1 MSNLSVDRP
10 KYLARWGYLKTER
23 ASWFTHW
30 QEISTRL
37 LPRAGR
43 FFVQDR
49 NKGNKRHN
57 QIYDSTATQALSVL
71 AAGMMSGMTSPA
83 RPWFRLTTGDD
94 DLDAYPPVKVWLDQV
109 SRLMLK
115 IFQSSNTYR
124 ALHSM
129 YEELGSFGTAASIMV
144 PDFQSVIHHHP
155 LTAGE
160 YAITTDWRGDVT
172 TLYREF
178 QKTVGQIVKEFGYK
192 ACSPTVQ
199 NLYDRGNLEA
209 WVTLIHAIE
218 PRADRDP
225 SKNDPQNMA
234 WKSVYFEI
242 GGNQQHCLRES
253 GFRRFPALVP
263 RWVVRGGD
271 IYGESPAMTAL
282 GDINQLQHEQLRKAQ
297 GIDYKTKPPLQAPT
311 SMKNRD
317 VEMLPGGISYVDMAN
332 PHGGIRTAF
341 EATID
346 LSHLMADIQ
355 DVRERIRSCF
365 FADLFLM
372 LANQTDT
379 RMTATEVAER
389 HEEKLLMLGPV
400 LERLQNEL
408 LDPLIENT
416 FDAIVEAGIAPPPPE
431 ELQGRPLNVDLIGM
445 LAQAQRAVATNSI
458 DRFVGNLGAVAQFK
472 PEVLDR
478 FNTDRWVEIYSD
490 SLGLDP
496 QIIIPADQAQAIRE
510 QRAQAQAQAQQ
521 AALAEQQASTAQK
534 LASAKTDQPNALTDA
549 TRAFQG
555 YS

>member
-1 MSNLSVDRP
+1 MPNLSIDRP
-10 KYLARWGYLKTER
+10 NYLARWGYLKTER
-23 ASWFTHW
+23 SSWFSHW
-30 QEISTRL
+30 NEISTRL
-37 LPRAGR
+37 MPRAGR

-57 QIYDSTATQALSVL
+57 QIYDSSATQALSIL

-83 RPWFRLTTGDD
+83 RPWFRLTTGGD
-94 DLDAYPPVKVWLDQV
+94 DLDSYQPVKIWLDQV
-109 SRLMLK
+109 TRLMLK
-115 IFQSSNTYR
+115 IFQGSNTYR

-129 YEELGSFGTAASIMV
+129 YEELGGFGTAASIMV
-144 PDFQSVIHHHP
+144 PDFRSVIHHHP

-160 YAITTDWRGDVT
+160 YAITTDWRGDVA

-178 QKTVGQIVKEFGYK
+178 QKTVGQLVKEFGYK

-209 WVTLIHAIE
+209 WVTIIHAIE

-253 GFRRFPALVP
+253 GFKRFPALVP

-282 GDINQLQHEQLRKAQ
+282 GDINQLQHQQLRKAQ
-297 GIDYKTKPPLQAPT
+297 GIDYKTRPPLQAPT

-317 VEMLPGGISYVDMAN
+317 VEMLPGGITYVDSAN
-332 PHGGIRTAF
+332 PHGGIRSAF
-341 EATID
+341 EVNID
-346 LSHLMADIQ
+346 LQHLLGDIR

-365 FADLFLM
+365 FADLFMM
-372 LANQTDT
+372 LANQTDA

-416 FDAIVEAGIAPPPPE
+416 FDAIMEAGIAPPAPD

-445 LAQAQRAVATNSI
+445 LAQAQRAVGTNSI

-478 FNTDRWVEIYSD
+478 FDSDRWAEVYSD
-490 SLGLDP
+490 SLSLDP
-496 QIIIPADQAQAIRE
+496 QIIVPRDQAQAIRE

>member
-124 ALHSM
+124 ALHTM
-129 YEELGSFGTAASIMV
+129 YEELGAFGTGVSIMSD
-144 PDFQSVIHHHP
+144 DFRSVIHHHP

-160 YAITTDWRGDVT
+160 YALTTDWRGDVT

-178 QKTVGQIVKEFGYK
+178 QKTVAQIVKEFGYK

-209 WVTLIHAIE
+209 WITLIHAIE

-225 SKNDPQNMA
+225 SKSDPLNMP
-234 WKSVYFEI
+234 WQSVYFEI

-253 GFRRFPALVP
+253 GFKRFPVLAP

-282 GDINQLQHEQLRKAQ
+282 GDINQLQHQQLRKAQ
-297 GIDYKTKPPLQAPT
+297 GIDYKTRPPLQAPT

-317 VEMLPGGISYVDMAN
+317 VEMLPGGITYVDSAN
-332 PHGGIRTAF
+332 PHGGIRSAF
-341 EATID
+341 EVNID
-346 LSHLMADIQ
+346 LQHLLGDIR

-365 FADLFLM
+365 FADLFMM
-372 LANQTDT
+372 LANQTDA

-416 FDAIVEAGIAPPPPE
+416 FDAIMEAGIAPPAPD

-445 LAQAQRAVATNSI
+445 LAQAQRAVGTNSI

-478 FNTDRWVEIYSD
+478 FDSDRWAEVYSD
-490 SLGLDP
+490 SLSLDP
-496 QIIIPADQAQAIRE
+496 QIIVPRDQAQAIRE

>member
-1 MSNLSVDRP
+1 MPTLSLDRP
-10 KYLARWGYLKTER
+10 KYLTRWGYLKTER
-23 ASWFTHW
+23 ASWFAHW

-57 QIYDSTATQALSVL
+57 QICDSTATQALSIL
-71 AAGMMSGMTSPA
+71 SSGMMSGMTSPA

-94 DLDAYPPVKVWLDQV
+94 DLDAYQPVKIWLDQV

-178 QKTVGQIVKEFGYK
+178 QKTVGQIVKAFGYK

-234 WKSVYFEI
+234 WRSVYFEI

-297 GIDYKTKPPLQAPT
+297 GIDYKTRPPLQAPT

-317 VEMLPGGISYVDMAN
+317 VEMLPGGITYVDATN
-332 PHGGIRTAF
+332 PHGGIRSAF

-372 LANQTDT
+372 LAKRTDA

-408 LDPLIENT
+408 LDPLIEGT
-416 FDAIVEAGIAPPPPE
+416 FEAIIDAGIAPPPPE

-445 LAQAQRAVATNSI
+445 LAQAQRAVGTNSI

-478 FNTDRWVEIYSD
+478 FDADRWVELYSD

-496 QIIIPADQAQAIRE
+496 QIVVPADQAQAIRE

>member
-1 MSNLSVDRP
+1 MANLSVDRP

-30 QEISTRL
+30 QEISNRL

-124 ALHSM
+124 ALHTM
-129 YEELGSFGTAASIMV
+129 YEELGAFGTGVSIMSD
-144 PDFQSVIHHHP
+144 DFRSVIHHHP

-160 YAITTDWRGDVT
+160 YALTTDWRGDVT

-178 QKTVGQIVKEFGYK
+178 QKTVAQIVKEFGYK

-209 WVTLIHAIE
+209 WITLIHAIE

-225 SKNDPQNMA
+225 SKSDPLNMP
-234 WKSVYFEI
+234 WRSVYFEI

-253 GFRRFPALVP
+253 GFKRFPVLAP

-297 GIDYKTKPPLQAPT
+297 GIDYQTKPPLQAPT

-317 VEMLPGGISYVDMAN
+317 VEMLPGGITYVDSAN
-332 PHGGIRTAF
+332 PHGGIRSAF
-341 EATID
+341 EAQIN
-346 LSHLMADIQ
+346 LNYLLEDIR
-355 DVRERIRSCF
+355 DVRDRIRGCF

-372 LANQTDT
+372 LANQADT

-416 FDAIVEAGIAPPPPE
+416 FDAIIDAGIAPPPPE

-445 LAQAQRAVATNSI
+445 LAQAQRAVGTNSI
-458 DRFVGNLGAVAQFK
+458 DRFVGNIGAVAQFK

-478 FNTDRWVEIYSD
+478 FNADRWVELYSD

-496 QIIIPADQAQAIRE
+496 QIVVPADQAQAIRE

-521 AALAEQQASTAQK
+521 AALAEQQASTAAK

>member
-1 MSNLSVDRP
+1 MPNLSIDRP

-23 ASWFTHW
+23 SSWFSHW
-30 QEISTRL
+30 NEISTRL
-37 LPRAGR
+37 MPRAGR

-57 QIYDSTATQALSVL
+57 QIYDSSATQALSIL

-83 RPWFRLTTGDD
+83 RPWFRLTTGGD
-94 DLDAYPPVKVWLDQV
+94 DLDSYQPVKIWLDQV
-109 SRLMLK
+109 TRLMLK
-115 IFQSSNTYR
+115 IFQGSNTYR

-129 YEELGSFGTAASIMV
+129 YEELGGFGTAASIMV
-144 PDFQSVIHHHP
+144 PDFRSVIHHHP

-160 YAITTDWRGDVT
+160 YAITTDWRGDVA

-209 WVTLIHAIE
+209 WVTIIHAIE

-253 GFRRFPALVP
+253 GFKRFPALVP
-263 RWVVRGGD
+263 CWVVRGGD

-282 GDINQLQHEQLRKAQ
+282 GDINQLQHQQLRKAQ
-297 GIDYKTKPPLQAPT
+297 GIDYKTRPPLQAPT

-317 VEMLPGGISYVDMAN
+317 VEMLPGGITYVDSAN
-332 PHGGIRTAF
+332 PHGGIRSAF
-341 EATID
+341 EVNID
-346 LSHLMADIQ
+346 LQHLLGDIR

-365 FADLFLM
+365 FADLFMM
-372 LANQTDT
+372 LANQTDA

-416 FDAIVEAGIAPPPPE
+416 FDAIMEAGIAPPAPD

-445 LAQAQRAVATNSI
+445 LAQAQRAVGTNSI

-478 FNTDRWVEIYSD
+478 FDSDRWAEVYSD
-490 SLGLDP
+490 SLSLDP
-496 QIIIPADQAQAIRE
+496 QIIVPRDQAQAIRE